1 MRLAQ
6 LAGII
11 VIGSLYYELVWTP
24 AMLDKPPVPIF
35 NGTFPAPWS
44 LMLPYFLPCTLFA
57 VIMRMEQLS
66 RASRDQA
73 AIDEDTIH
81 ISVEVHGDLDETDGK
96 AGSGEKEA

>member
-1 MRLAQ
+1 MRL
-6 LAGII
+6 LLRE
-11 VIGSLYYELVWTP
+11 V
-24 AMLDKPPVPIF
+24 DKPPVPIF

-73 AIDEDTIH
+73 AIDEKAEQEAM
-81 ISVEVHGDLDETDGK
+81 VRAAAAGVVH
-96 AGSGEKEA
+96 EAS